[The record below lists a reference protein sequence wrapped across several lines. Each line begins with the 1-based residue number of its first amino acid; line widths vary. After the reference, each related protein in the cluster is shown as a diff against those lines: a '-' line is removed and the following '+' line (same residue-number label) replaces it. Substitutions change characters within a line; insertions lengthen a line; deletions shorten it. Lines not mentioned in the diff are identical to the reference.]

1 MVPYF
6 TKGTILRNLIL
17 LLLTIFIF
25 SACSSKQE
33 EEYNKPAVYWY
44 NKMLKEISTH
54 QLDKADDT
62 YTSLESEH
70 RNSPLIP
77 SALMII
83 ATSHMEEEEYQLANY
98 YFDEYIKRFEHN
110 NPNGYVRYLKI
121 KSKFLAFQQQF
132 REQKLIDETLVD
144 INSFIKDFPS
154 STYINLVRTM
164 QSRLY
169 MARATFD
176 IEISKLYERLDKPK
190 AAEYYALKAKKS
202 WGDLDSINKVEV
214 PWYRAIFE

>member
-1 MVPYF
+1 L
-6 TKGTILRNLIL
+6 KNLIL
-17 LLLTIFIF
+17 LLLTIFVF

-44 NKMLKEISTH
+44 NKMLKEISTF
-54 QLDKADDT
+54 QLDNADDT

-70 RNSPLIP
+70 RNSPLLP

-83 ATSHMEEEEYQLANY
+83 AKAHMDDEEYQLANY
-98 YFDEYIKRFEHN
+98 YFDEYIKRFEQN
-110 NPNGYVRYLKI
+110 NPDGYVRYLKI
-121 KSKFLAFQQQF
+121 KSKFLAFKQQF

-144 INSFIKDFPS
+144 INQFVNDYPN
-154 STYINLVRTM
+154 STYIHLVKTM

-169 MARATFD
+169 MAKATLD
-176 IEISKLYERLDKPK
+176 VEISELYTRLDKPK
-190 AAEYYALKAKKS
+190 AAEFYTLKAKES
-202 WGDLDSINKVEV
+202 WSDIETIQQVDV